1 MLKTII
7 KNEMKVAFLRKFFA
21 LLGSLLW
28 VGFSVF
34 MIVLDVRDG
43 DISGTIIE
51 AIILLLLGLLFV
63 KLSIEYILFN
73 LICVPM
79 LSPEYRSKDL
89 GRMLKNETFAPVS
102 SGYSLDSSD
111 NKVVKES
118 QNWIDIEG
126 YLYNKAL
133 IAAVAKDTK
142 EPRTLL
148 ISYID
153 GCTDMHTSKNPEKR
167 DLAYDSLRKLG
178 FKDISE
184 YQLDPKFE
192 DLDEMFFDIFDR
204 AANEKMFYELTADGL
219 SFWDMRKLWDDE
231 IGRNK

>member
-1 MLKTII
+1 MKTII
-7 KNEMKVAFLRKFFA
+7 RNEMKVAFWRKFFA

-28 VGFSVF
+28 VGFSIF
-34 MIVLDVRDG
+34 MIVLDVSDG

-63 KLSIEYILFN
+63 KLSIEYVFFSI
-73 LICVPM
+73 ICVPM
-79 LSPEYRSKDL
+79 LNPEYSLKDL
-89 GRMLKNETFAPVS
+89 GRMLENETFAPVS
-102 SGYSLDSSD
+102 SGYSSGSSD
-111 NKVVKES
+111 NNVVKES

-133 IAAVAKDTK
+133 IAAIAKDTK

-153 GCTDMHTSKNPEKR
+153 GCTDMHTSKSPEKR

-184 YQLDPKFE
+184 YTLDPKYE
-192 DLDEMFFDIFDR
+192 DLDEMFYEIYDR
-204 AANEKMFYELTADGL
+204 FANDKMFKELTDEGKSL
-219 SFWDMRKLWDDE
+219 QEIRRLWDDE
-231 IGRNK
+231 LSRSK

>member
-1 MLKTII
+1 MKTII
-7 KNEMKVAFLRKFFA
+7 RNEMKVAFWRKFFA

-34 MIVLDVRDG
+34 MIVLDVKDG

-79 LSPEYRSKDL
+79 LNPEYSRQDL
-89 GRMLKNETFAPVS
+89 GKMLENETFAPVS
-102 SGYSLDSSD
+102 SGYSMDSSD
-111 NKVVKES
+111 NTVVKES
-118 QNWIDIEG
+118 QNWIDIDG

-133 IAAVAKDTK
+133 IAAIAKDTK

-153 GCTDMHTSKNPEKR
+153 GCTDMHTAGNPEKR
-167 DLAYDSLRKLG
+167 DLAYDALRKLG

-184 YQLDPKFE
+184 YTLDPKYE
-192 DLDEMFFDIFDR
+192 DLDEMFYEIYDR
-204 AANEKMFYELTADGL
+204 FANDKMFKELTDEGK
-219 SFWDMRKLWDDE
+219 SFQEIRRLWDDE
-231 IGRNK
+231 LSRSK